1 MTCITLPLNQKTP
14 LVGKD
19 VKLLNRL
26 ILNRKNAIRKVF
38 FDTQNLIIQS
48 CFTNEFNSICN
59 LNDIKNFQDKLYN
72 FKNVLCYTDDY
83 NFYNEFYCNTMLALE
98 SVRNYIELNGNMI
111 NYRNSNT
118 SLAIIDNS
126 NNFVKVFKTII
137 QKIRKLFYIN
147 KTNFDY
153 YSLQETKLFK

>member
-1 MTCITLPLNQKTP
+1 
-14 LVGKD
+14 
-19 VKLLNRL
+19 
-26 ILNRKNAIRKVF
+26 
-38 FDTQNLIIQS
+38 
-48 CFTNEFNSICN
+48 
-59 LNDIKNFQDKLYN
+59 
-72 FKNVLCYTDDY
+72 
-83 NFYNEFYCNTMLALE
+83 MLALE

>member
-1 MTCITLPLNQKTP
+1 
-14 LVGKD
+14 
-19 VKLLNRL
+19 
-26 ILNRKNAIRKVF
+26 
-38 FDTQNLIIQS
+38 
-48 CFTNEFNSICN
+48 
-59 LNDIKNFQDKLYN
+59 
-72 FKNVLCYTDDY
+72 
-83 NFYNEFYCNTMLALE
+83 MLALE

-153 YSLQETKLFK
+153 YSLQVTKLFK

>member
-1 MTCITLPLNQKTP
+1 
-14 LVGKD
+14 
-19 VKLLNRL
+19 
-26 ILNRKNAIRKVF
+26 
-38 FDTQNLIIQS
+38 
-48 CFTNEFNSICN
+48 
-59 LNDIKNFQDKLYN
+59 
-72 FKNVLCYTDDY
+72 
-83 NFYNEFYCNTMLALE
+83 MLALE

-111 NYRNSNT
+111 KYRNSNT